1 MLHTIYSIVLA
12 GTMAFAPFGEGAGE
26 GGGGPQQTDS
36 LQIYLEQ
43 AQQGDAEAQCK
54 MGTIYLKGEFDAPKD
69 TAKAV
74 EWYRMSAEQGFP
86 KAQRI
91 YGFMHF
97 YGLGVTLDYQEALK
111 WCLAAA
117 EQGDVYAQ
125 AKVAYM
131 YYKGM
136 GPTQNIEEAAKW
148 YLQAAKQGDAGSQNQ
163 IGLMFK
169 NGEGVL
175 KNNEEAFKWLQMS
188 AEQGNRYAI
197 YNLAYA
203 YYAGTIAPKDHMEA
217 LKWVRQA
224 IEKEDE
230 DAMNLLAVM
239 YKNGE
244 AVPQSMEEAIKW
256 YRKAAQYGSAQAA
269 SNLAAIYYCG
279 SNITCN
285 YDSAFHYANIAYERN
300 KEDLTACSLLGLMYY
315 AGLGPIRNLEKARY
329 YFNEVES
336 LQGKKG
342 LAEGDNVNDYYTKLK
357 KELDAELKR
366 HKQAIEDHAYHGVPD
381 MQVFFQTGKKS
392 GKQSGTTNKSLA
404 KDLKKVKAKKPEKEH
419 KPNVYD
425 KFFDH
430 SGFYSLS
437 YLSVGYMYY
446 FMGQEHRVNA
456 SILDFRLSVVGVSPL
471 CVELCANP
479 WQDRVTYKPTVQV
492 YFPVAKCFSLV
503 PYAGVA
509 VDASYVGTFFNKNY
523 AYDKDKDF
531 YIAAVGGLALD
542 LSAMRHVPIQVKLE
556 YRHPLVQP
564 VSGTTNLTGLYLG
577 AQIKFGSIWDK
588 KKKK

>member
-1 MLHTIYSIVLA
+1 MLHTIYSIVLV
-12 GTMAFAPFGEGAGE
+12 GTMAFAPFDEGA

-54 MGTIYLKGEFDAPKD
+54 MGTICLKGEFDAPKD

-97 YGLGVTLDYQEALK
+97 NGIGVTVDYQEAFK

-131 YYKGM
+131 YYKGI
-136 GPTQNIEEAAKW
+136 GPTQNEEEAAKW
-148 YLQAAKQGDAGSQNQ
+148 FLKAAQQGDAESQNQ
-163 IGLMFK
+163 VGIMYE
-169 NGEGVL
+169 EGKVFQQD
-175 KNNEEAFKWLQMS
+175 NEEAIRWYRMA
-188 AEQGNRYAI
+188 AEQGYTDGI
-197 YNLAYA
+197 YNLAIE
-203 YYAGTIAPKDHMEA
+203 YYKGKMVPKDYTEA

-224 IEKEDE
+224 IEKESE
-230 DAMNLLAVM
+230 AAMNLLAIM
-239 YKNGE
+239 YENGE
-244 AVPQSMEEAIKW
+244 GVPQSVEEAIKW
-256 YRKAAQYGSAQAA
+256 YRKSVQYGDAYAA
-269 SNLAAIYYCG
+269 SNMALNYYSG
-279 SNITCN
+279 DKMTRN
-285 YDSAFHYANIAYERN
+285 YDSAFYYANIAYERN
-300 KEDLTACSLLGLMYY
+300 EENLKACRLLGVMYY
-315 AGLGPIRNLEKARY
+315 YGEGTVRNFEKAKY
-329 YFNEVES
+329 YLNRVEL
-336 LQGKKG
+336 LQGKNG
-342 LAEGDNVNDYYTKLK
+342 MSEGENVNDYYTKLK

-404 KDLKKVKAKKPEKEH
+404 KDLKKVKAKKPEKQH

-446 FMGQEHRVNA
+446 FMGQEHHVNA

-588 KKKK
+588 KKMK